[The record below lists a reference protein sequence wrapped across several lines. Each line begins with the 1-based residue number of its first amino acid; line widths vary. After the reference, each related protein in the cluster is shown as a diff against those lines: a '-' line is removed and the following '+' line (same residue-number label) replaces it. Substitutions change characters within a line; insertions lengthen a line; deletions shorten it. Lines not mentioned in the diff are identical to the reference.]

1 MTDVL
6 SHVRNGVNEARLL
19 FADQKLRV
27 DRSMAAG
34 EDAPLVR
41 FTAKATVSSVKEHG
55 RFAERRR
62 SDLSRRRA
70 RGKGEEMSWCRAS
83 RTPDRKMRRPGGG

>member
-6 SHVRNGVNEARLL
+6 SHVRDGVNEARRL

-34 EDAPLVR
+34 EDA
-41 FTAKATVSSVKEHG
+41 
-55 RFAERRR
+55 
-62 SDLSRRRA
+62 
-70 RGKGEEMSWCRAS
+70 GEAQE
-83 RTPDRKMRRPGGG
+83 TLGHLLLHD

>member
-6 SHVRNGVNEARLL
+6 SHVRL

-41 FTAKATVSSVKEHG
+41 FTAK
-55 RFAERRR
+55 
-62 SDLSRRRA
+62 SDSEFCQRTREIC
-70 RGKGEEMSWCRAS
+70 GK
-83 RTPDRKMRRPGGG
+83 TPK

>member
-6 SHVRNGVNEARLL
+6 SHVRL

-34 EDAPLVR
+34 EDAGEAQETLGHLEPTR
-41 FTAKATVSSVKEHG
+41 KQT
-55 RFAERRR
+55 
-62 SDLSRRRA
+62 
-70 RGKGEEMSWCRAS
+70 RGKVDSQSFEALETAPSKQEQEAG
-83 RTPDRKMRRPGGG
+83 TTVQ